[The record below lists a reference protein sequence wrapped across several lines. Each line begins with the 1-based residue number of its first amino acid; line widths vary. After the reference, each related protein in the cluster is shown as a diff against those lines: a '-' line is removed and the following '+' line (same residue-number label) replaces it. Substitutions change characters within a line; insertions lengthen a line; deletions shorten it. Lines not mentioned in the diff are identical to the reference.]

1 MELHWDVI
9 GAPSSAGAHTPGV
22 EKAPGA
28 LRKAG
33 LEVHADPTA
42 AAARARAV
50 AEAAASAFVVHFDVD
65 VLQDGVVNRPIVGDH
80 GEGQANANSAV

>member
-9 GAPSSAGAHTPGV
+9 GAPSSTGAHTPGV

-33 LEVHADPTA
+33 LIALIS
-42 AAARARAV
+42 RGC
-50 AEAAASAFVVHFDVD
+50 DVD
-65 VLQDGVVNRPIVGDH
+65 DLGVVTEVTTSGLSVPYL
-80 GEGQANANSAV
+80 